1 MRRAAVKLAIG
12 LLILLPMLSSA
23 CSESADDAPQPTV
36 QQTVQQ
42 TEQQAV
48 QQAAEQP
55 AAEAVTSDTPMK
67 IGLLVDFTGGL
78 AEFGEEMRLGFE
90 LAIEHLNA
98 AGGVLGHPVEFVIA
112 DSALEP
118 LLGVEEARR
127 LVEVEGVHAIV
138 GPLASAVTLPVAES
152 VTGPSRIPQIA
163 LGTSPLL
170 TTADDDD
177 FLFRTTLSDISQGP
191 VIAQLI
197 RYRGFS
203 NVGALYRD
211 DPWGQGFADAL
222 SASWDGPLELVA
234 IDPRGTS
241 FLAELQRSG
250 RGGAEALIVLAF
262 AIEAEVIIREALE
275 QGLYDQFLFG
285 PGGNSLALLEA
296 IGPEHLGGMYGTGP
310 TPSPPTDSSTAW
322 ADAFEAKYGRA
333 ARTPYVKETYD
344 AVIALALAAQ
354 AAGSLDGPAIRDQL
368 RQIGG
373 APGVVVSAG
382 PDGVPEALRIVRA
395 GGELDYQGAAVTL
408 DWDEHGDLSRGYV
421 GIWRFT
427 REGSIELVE
436 AVPYGQ

>member
-12 LLILLPMLSSA
+12 LLILLAFLSSA
-23 CSESADDAPQPTV
+23 CASRPTTPRSRAV
-36 QQTVQQ
+36 QQTGSRRYSRRLGRR
-42 TEQQAV
+42 
-48 QQAAEQP
+48 AAQ
-55 AAEAVTSDTPMK
+55 AVTSDTPMK

-170 TTADDDD
+170 TTANDDD
-177 FLFRTTLSDISQGP
+177 FLFRTTLSDVSQGP

-197 RYRGFS
+197 RDRGFS

-250 RGGAEALIVLAF
+250 RSGAEALIVLAF

-275 QGLYDQFLFG
+275 QGLYDQFVFG

-310 TPSPPTDSSTAW
+310 TPSPPTDSSAAW

-354 AAGSLDGPAIRDQL
+354 AAGSLEGPAIRDQL
-368 RQIGG
+368 RQIGA

-382 PDGVPEALRIVRA
+382 PDGVAEALRIVRA

>member
-1 MRRAAVKLAIG
+1 MRRSAAGLVIG
-12 LLILLPMLSSA
+12 LLALLAMLSLA
-23 CSESADDAPQPTV
+23 CGGTDED
-36 QQTVQQ
+36 
-42 TEQQAV
+42 
-48 QQAAEQP
+48 AAEQIVMTEEP
-55 AAEAVTSDTPMK
+55 LK

-90 LAIEHLNA
+90 LAIEHINA
-98 AGGVLGHPVEFVIA
+98 AGGVLGRPVEFVIA

-127 LVEVEGVHAIV
+127 LVEIEGVHAIV

-177 FLFRTTLSDISQGP
+177 FLFRTTLSDTSQGP

-197 RYRGFS
+197 RDRGFS
-203 NVGALYRD
+203 NIGALYRD

-310 TPSPPTDSSTAW
+310 TPSPPTDSSAAW
-322 ADAFEAKYGRA
+322 ADSFEAKYGRA

-344 AVIALALAAQ
+344 AVIALALAPRRPP
-354 AAGSLDGPAIRDQL
+354 AASRGLRSATSCARSAPPPAWSSAPARRGWRRRCGSCARAANSTIR
-368 RQIGG
+368 
-373 APGVVVSAG
+373 
-382 PDGVPEALRIVRA
+382 ALR
-395 GGELDYQGAAVTL
+395 
-408 DWDEHGDLSRGYV
+408 
-421 GIWRFT
+421 
-427 REGSIELVE
+427 
-436 AVPYGQ
+436 